1 MTIPQQTMGMRIQPW
16 RSQEPSKGDA
26 QEATPRPG
34 FGDRYEEGTLEGDA
48 LEAAPKSGF
57 RDLN

>member
-1 MTIPQQTMGMRIQPW
+1 MRNQSR

-26 QEATPRPG
+26 QEATPRSG
-34 FGDRYEEGTLEGDA
+34 FRDRYEEGTLEGDA
-48 LEAAPKSGF
+48 LEAAPRSGF